1 MRNIKKK
8 SWIIFFFDR
17 YCKYI
22 LYIWKKWEIYIVMV
36 IGWCVVRFYWFM
48 LGIGDDFLL
57 FLGIYYNVLG
67 LVFCIMIMISSNV
80 YFVGLLNNVLVVS
93 DFICWYLV

>member
-1 MRNIKKK
+1 
-8 SWIIFFFDR
+8 
-17 YCKYI
+17 
-22 LYIWKKWEIYIVMV
+22 
-36 IGWCVVRFYWFM
+36 M

-67 LVFCIMIMISSNV
+67 LVFCIMIMILSNV

-93 DFICWYLV
+93 DFIC